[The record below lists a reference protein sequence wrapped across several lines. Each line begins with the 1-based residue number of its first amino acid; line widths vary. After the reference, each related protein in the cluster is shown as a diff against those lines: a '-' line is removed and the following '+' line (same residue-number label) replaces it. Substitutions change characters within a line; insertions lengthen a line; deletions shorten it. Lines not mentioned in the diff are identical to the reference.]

1 MKSKEEQSEETT
13 IRGDDDMVIA
23 CDCREKWPRAA
34 RGGEE
39 IDLRRR
45 LNREREKRERAE
57 GMPTALGGMDGGGGG
72 VDLTNRL

>member
-1 MKSKEEQSEETT
+1 MAHGG
-13 IRGDDDMVIA
+13 GD
-23 CDCREKWPRAA
+23 
-34 RGGEE
+34 E

-72 VDLTNRL
+72 GVDLTNRL